1 MKNKTIQKS
10 HGIAMVNKNT
20 KKKGKIF
27 LQQENFIQ
35 KKVGIDQTLNKKQY

>member
-10 HGIAMVNKNT
+10 HGIAMVNK
-20 KKKGKIF
+20 KIKRKIF

>member
-1 MKNKTIQKS
+1 MKNKAIQKT
-10 HGIAMVNKNT
+10 HGIAMI
-20 KKKGKIF
+20 KKKKRKIF